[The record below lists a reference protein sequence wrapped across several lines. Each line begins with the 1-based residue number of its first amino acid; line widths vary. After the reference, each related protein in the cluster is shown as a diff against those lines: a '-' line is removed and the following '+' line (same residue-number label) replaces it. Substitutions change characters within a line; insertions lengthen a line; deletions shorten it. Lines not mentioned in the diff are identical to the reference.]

1 MRNHGWSILE
11 LLIVALIIS
20 VCGGITVGRFL
31 EVRAS
36 QALQATAGILVL
48 ELSSLRVRAI
58 SLNEPLSLVVGA
70 DRRTYGLA
78 VRKTDPARWISLP
91 QGIRFTKVPTLPVT
105 FYSRANA
112 APAGSLVLTSE
123 RAGSIRVVV
132 APFGRIRWEW
142 LP

>member
-11 LLIVALIIS
+11 LLIAALVIS
-20 VCGGITVGRFL
+20 ICGGIAVVRFM
-31 EVRAS
+31 EARAS
-36 QALQATAGILVL
+36 QTLQATAQILAM

-58 SLNEPLSLVVGA
+58 SLNEPLSFVVGA
-70 DRRTYGLA
+70 DGTTYGLA
-78 VRKTDPARWISLP
+78 VRRTDPERWNDLP
-91 QGIRFTKVPTLPVT
+91 RGIRFTRVPSSPVT

-123 RAGSIRVVV
+123 KAGSIRVVV

>member
-1 MRNHGWSILE
+1 MRNRGWSILE
-11 LLIVALIIS
+11 LLIVALIITI
-20 VCGGITVGRFL
+20 CGGMAVARFV
-31 EVRAS
+31 EARAV
-36 QALQATAGILVL
+36 QTLQETARILAM

-70 DRRTYGLA
+70 DGKTYGLA
-78 VRKTDPARWISLP
+78 VRKKVPTRWITLP
-91 QGIRFTKVPTLPVT
+91 EGIRFTKVPSSPVT

-123 RAGSIRVVV
+123 KAGAVRVVV